1 MAWNTNQR
9 NLLASGSADRTVKLW
24 DLTTQTCLRT
34 YKHHTDKVSSVEW
47 NPVEPAV
54 LLTGS
59 FDRTAQVRRILLAC
73 VRRGACARTCVRVRV
88 RDVCCFALHCLA

>member
-1 MAWNTNQR
+1 MSLAWNTNQR

-34 YKHHTDKVSSVEW
+34 YTHHTDKVSSVEW

-59 FDRTAQVRRILLAC
+59 FDRTAQVRSGQCVCVCVCVCTIDLA
-73 VRRGACARTCVRVRV
+73 
-88 RDVCCFALHCLA
+88 